1 MAEHTSRR
9 SEREELKR
17 VFERALSAEPG
28 VDAETAQRIVGRLM
42 RRARRIAALAAT
54 PPRKA
59 PPTRRNAPLPA
70 SLTPSSPA
78 APSAPPVAP
87 TERLDDF
94 DPFAF
99 SAVVL
104 LARAGR
110 DALMERLTAI
120 DRLDHLRKLAAAQH
134 LGVDGTIADIAE
146 VRAAILAAAERR
158 LADRHAA
165 AS

>member
-1 MAEHTSRR
+1 MARPTSRR
-9 SEREELKR
+9 SAREELR
-17 VFERALSAEPG
+17 RLFERVLLAEPG
-28 VDAETAQRIVGRLM
+28 IDAEIAERAVRRLM
-42 RRARRIAALAAT
+42 RRTGRIAELAAV

-59 PPTRRNAPLPA
+59 PSSRRTTPLPA
-70 SLTPSSPA
+70 SI

-87 TERLDDF
+87 AERPDDF
-94 DPFAF
+94 DPFSF
-99 SAVVL
+99 SAVVT

-110 DALMERLTAI
+110 AALMERLAAI

-134 LGVDGTIADIAE
+134 LGVNGTISDIAE
-146 VRAAILAAAERR
+146 LRAAILAAAERR